1 MEKKPRII
9 EIPIVMDPAAED
21 AVVRAKGALDQRARV
36 LLETFPSRVAQQTV
50 LHPDVP
56 AEQVAQDVVDADEAD
71 LDALKTELVAAQEA
85 LAAVSK
91 TFTFRAIG
99 YRAWRALMA
108 AHPSKNK
115 DLRFDVDSIAAP
127 LLRDA
132 SADPALSSFEV
143 EELLSSPDWSAG
155 EIDML
160 INAAITVQS

>member
-21 AVVRAKGALDQRARV
+21 GVVRAKAALDQRART
-36 LLETFPSRVAQQTV
+36 LLETFPSRVAQQTL
-50 LHPDVP
+50 LHPEASP
-56 AEQVAQDVVDADEAD
+56 EQVAQDVVDADEAD
-71 LDALKTELVAAQEA
+71 LDALKADLTAAQEA
-85 LAAVSK
+85 LAAASQ

-132 SADPALSSFEV
+132 SASPALSAVAV